1 MPDLANV
8 RNGSESDGSNGWEAD
23 VTSGSFDPM
32 TRLAAFLVSLL
43 VCASGCSKPEPRYGP
58 GYALSDDDVAAYA
71 IRAGDP
77 SFREREGGQII
88 GVHNGTRVVSEFPY
102 FDDGMNT
109 AEIIHYDVQPGEP
122 CSRVGGLVRTELV
135 PGPASAVETPFCVP
149 KVLVDRNIPF
159 DR

>member
-1 MPDLANV
+1 MPAVCLYFQIHQPFRLRKYTV
-8 RNGSESDGSNGWEAD
+8 
-23 VTSGSFDPM
+23 FD
-32 TRLAAFLVSLL
+32 T
-43 VCASGCSKPEPRYGP
+43 
-58 GYALSDDDVAAYA
+58 DT
-71 IRAGDP
+71 
-77 SFREREGGQII
+77 
-88 GVHNGTRVVSEFPY
+88 HY